1 MTAIRV
7 RVANEEQ
14 VVRQLGTLRDSL
26 QRRIVRRATTAAG
39 KLALK
44 ETQRQANTARV
55 TGFLR
60 RSLRSETKSSRG
72 RTTVKIGQEK
82 QKQFKARKTNRVKS
96 KNLSQIQRAGQP
108 VPIHWIER
116 GTQPHL
122 IRAKRARIM
131 AFQVGRRTRRSSG
144 MVFTKFVR
152 HPGMRP
158 TWLLARSQR
167 LSQRPSLAAFRSELE
182 TGIRGAV

>member
-1 MTAIRV
+1 MIV
-7 RVANEEQ
+7 RVHATNQEAL
-14 VVRQLGTLRDSL
+14 VRQMDSLRSSL

-39 KLALK
+39 KITLK
-44 ETQRQANTARV
+44 ETQRQASTARV

-60 RSLRSETKSSRG
+60 RSLRSEAKSSRG
-72 RTTVKIGQEK
+72 RTTVKIGQQK
-82 QKQFKARKTNRVKS
+82 QKQFKARKTTRVKF
-96 KNLSQIQRAGQP
+96 KNLSQIQRAGKP

-116 GTQPHL
+116 GTKPHL
-122 IRAKRARIM
+122 IRAKRVRIM
-131 AFQVGRRTRRSSG
+131 AFQVSRRTRRSSG
-144 MVFTKFVR
+144 MAFAKFVR

-167 LSQRPSLAAFRSELE
+167 LSQRPAMTAFQSEVQ